1 MKRIFFLLI
10 ISMAP
15 FFLHAQFGNVL
26 NKAKN
31 KIQGRIDNKIDK
43 AIDKELD
50 IAEGKNEG
58 KENDQQGKDAAPVET
73 AKGGIAAY
81 SRYDFIPGEKIIYTE
96 DFSQDEIGELPVN
109 WNASG
114 KGEVVTLENFQG
126 RWLRLFP
133 GMRYFSD
140 NKKDYV
146 QDYTV
151 EFDVVIDGTAPSGTR
166 FFPSFN
172 IGLLGFGDK
181 NPDAK
186 DLFRDYLTKNVVSI
200 NMQPNLDA
208 ISKMQL
214 SSRNENR
221 NTFESDKQ
229 VVASYSKSF
238 FKVAHYAI
246 QVQKQRIRFWVN
258 DQKIFDLP
266 KAVNTAS
273 PLNQLFFSVAEYWP
287 YHDNNFGLY
296 ISNINVASG
305 LPDTRHKLI
314 EEGSFSTT
322 GILFDVNS
330 AVIKPGSYGVI
341 KEIAT
346 VLKENASVNI
356 KVIGHTSADGDD
368 AANLKLS
375 KERAAAVKELLSK
388 EFGVDAGR
396 ISTDGKG
403 ETSPVADNKTKEGKE
418 QNRRVE
424 FVKA

>member
-1 MKRIFFLLI
+1 MKKIYFFLWI
-10 ISMAP
+10 VMAP
-15 FFLHAQFGNVL
+15 CFLHAQLGNVL

-31 KIQGRIDNKIDK
+31 KIQNRIDNKVDK

-50 IAEGKNEG
+50 IAEGKNKNEETSQSETG
-58 KENDQQGKDAAPVET
+58 VAAAET
-73 AKGGIAAY
+73 AKGGITAY
-81 SRYDFIPGEKIIYTE
+81 SRYDFIPGDKIIYSE

-126 RWLRLFP
+126 RWLRLYP
-133 GMRYFSD
+133 GMKYFSD
-140 NKKDYV
+140 NKKEYG

-151 EFDVVIDGTAPSGTR
+151 EFDVIIDGTAPSGTR

-172 IGLLGFGDK
+172 LGLLGFGDQ
-181 NPDAK
+181 NPASS
-186 DLFRDYLTKNVVSI
+186 DLFREYLSKNVVSI
-200 NMQPNLDA
+200 NLQPNLDA

-214 SSRNENR
+214 STRYENR

-266 KAVNTAS
+266 KAVNTGS

-296 ISNINVASG
+296 ISNIKVASG
-305 LPDTRHKLI
+305 LPDTRHKLV

-330 AVIKPGSYGVI
+330 DVIKPESYGVI

-346 VLKENASVNI
+346 VLKENATLNI

-375 KERAAAVKELLSK
+375 KARAAAVKELLAK
-388 EFGVDAGR
+388 EFNVDAGR
-396 ISTDGKG
+396 ISVDGKG
-403 ETSPVADNKTKEGKE
+403 ESSPVADNKTKEGKE